1 MNLLDI
7 VIIALCL
14 GFALYGIV
22 QGVVRQLFSWGGII
36 LGHVAGVKYYETAQ
50 QRLNLDFPHGEIV
63 AYLLTFLG
71 IYLAFRLVG
80 LLIERWVRGSELSG
94 TDRAAGML
102 AGFVKG
108 ALLSVLLVFVL
119 AIMLPR
125 DTGLLRKS
133 KLAPKAMV
141 AATWVAKIFP
151 EKIRDAFREKTG
163 DAKPLSG
170 GEDGLP
176 AAPQPKNRPGK

>member
-1 MNLLDI
+1 VNLLDI
-7 VIIALCL
+7 AIIALCL

-22 QGVVRQLFSWGGII
+22 QGVVRQLFSWGGLI
-36 LGHVAGVKYYETAQ
+36 LGHIAGVKYYETAQ

-80 LLIERWVRGSELSG
+80 LLVERWVRGSELSG

-108 ALLSVLLVFVL
+108 ALLSVLLVFMLVIL
-119 AIMLPR
+119 LPR

-133 KLAPKAMV
+133 TLAPRAMV
-141 AATWVAKIFP
+141 AANWVAKIFP

-170 GEDGLP
+170 GGDGSP
-176 AAPQPKNRPGK
+176 AAPQPKNLPRK